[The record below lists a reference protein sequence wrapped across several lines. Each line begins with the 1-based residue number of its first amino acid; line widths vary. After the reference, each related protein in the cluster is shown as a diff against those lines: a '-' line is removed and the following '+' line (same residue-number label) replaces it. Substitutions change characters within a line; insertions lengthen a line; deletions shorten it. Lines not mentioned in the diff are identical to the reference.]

1 MLVARHEIAGYAVDQ
16 LDKNHDGKG
25 LEAVLRPRQEFCNPE
40 PGTQVNKPTKQGT
53 ITMMMEKFALRSR
66 ALLAG
71 AAMSALLVGAA
82 PAFAV
87 TPADTL
93 VEGFAIDD
101 IISMDPGE
109 AFELSTAE
117 VTGNTYDLLV
127 RLDLSDTSKVKPD
140 LAESW
145 TVSDDGL
152 TYTFKLKP
160 GLKFASGNPIT
171 AADVAYSFERAVKL
185 DKSPAFIIDQFGIS
199 GDNVTEKAKAIDDT
213 TFQFTVD
220 KAYAPSFV
228 LNCLSATVASVV
240 DAKLV
245 KEHVA
250 AVTPSADYKWD
261 NDFGN
266 AWLKTGYAGSGA
278 YKLREWRANEAV
290 VMERNDNYHGE
301 KAKLARVIYR
311 NMKESSAQ
319 RLALEAGDIDVAR
332 NLEPNDLDAIAK
344 NADLTTTSAP
354 KGTVYYISLNQKN
367 PNLAKPEVR
376 QAFKYL
382 VDYDALSSTILK
394 GIGEIHQSFLP
405 KGDLGAIDANPFK
418 LDVAKAKELLAK
430 AGLADGFSVTMDVRT
445 GQPTTGMAES
455 IQQTLGQAGIK
466 LEIIPGDGKQTLT
479 KYRARNHDIY
489 IGNWGQDYFDPNS
502 NAQTFASNPDNSDAG
517 KSHTLA
523 WRNSWDIPDLTKE
536 TEAALLEK
544 DAGKRADMY
553 KDLQQKILD
562 TSPFVIIHQQ
572 LEVAGLRKN
581 LKGFAL
587 GPSFDSNFVGPV
599 SKE

>member
-1 MLVARHEIAGYAVDQ
+1 
-16 LDKNHDGKG
+16 
-25 LEAVLRPRQEFCNPE
+25 
-40 PGTQVNKPTKQGT
+40 
-53 ITMMMEKFALRSR
+53 MMMDKIALRSR
-66 ALLAG
+66 LWLAG
-71 AAMSALLVGAA
+71 AAMSAVLVGAM

-101 IISMDPGE
+101 IITMDPGE

-127 RLDLSDTSKVKPD
+127 RLDLTDTSQVKGD

-160 GLKFASGNPIT
+160 GMKFASGNPIT
-171 AADVAYSFERAVKL
+171 ADDVAWSFERAVKL
-185 DKSPAFIIDQFGIS
+185 DKSPAFILSQFGLN
-199 GDNVTEKAKAIDDT
+199 GENVAEKAKAADET
-213 TFQFTVD
+213 TFVFTVD

-240 DAKLV
+240 DKKTVL
-245 KEHVA
+245 EHVKP
-250 AVTPSADYKWD
+250 VTPSDDYKFD

-266 AWLKTGYAGSGA
+266 DWLKTNSAGSGA

-290 VMERNDNYHGE
+290 VMERNDNYHGD

-311 NMKESSAQ
+311 HMKESSGQ

-332 NLEPNDLDAIAK
+332 NLEPNDLEAVAK
-344 NADLTTTSAP
+344 NTDLKTTSAP

-382 VDYDALSSTILK
+382 VDYDAIGSTLIK

-405 KGDLGAIDANPFK
+405 KGDLGAVDENPFK
-418 LDVAKAKELLAK
+418 LDVAKAKELLEK
-430 AGLADGFSVTMDVRT
+430 AGLKDGFNVTMDVRNTQPVT
-445 GQPTTGMAES
+445 GIAES
-455 IQQTLGQAGIK
+455 IQQTVGQAGIK

-489 IGNWGQDYFDPNS
+489 IGQWGQDYFDPNS
-502 NAQTFASNPDNSDAG
+502 NAQTFASNPDNSDEG
-517 KSHTLA
+517 KSKTLA
-523 WRNSWDIPDLTKE
+523 WRNAWDVPELTKK

-544 DAGKRADMY
+544 DSTKRADLY
-553 KDLQQKILD
+553 KELQKTILD
-562 TSPFVIIHQQ
+562 EGPFVVIFQQ
-572 LEVAGLRKN
+572 TEVAGLRAN
-581 LKGFAL
+581 LKDFKL
-587 GPSFDSNFVGPV
+587 GPSFDTNFVGQI